1 MEWPAEL
8 LELFDD
14 PILAG
19 VRPRAAAPTAS
30 DRMVAKLYD
39 LTEWVEANGRLP
51 QRGGETLKERM
62 LAKSME
68 ALRRERDALK
78 AYDRLDILN

>member
-1 MEWPAEL
+1 MEWPVEL

-14 PILAG
+14 PMLAG
-19 VRPRAAAPTAS
+19 VRPKAAAPTAS

-39 LTEWVEANGRLP
+39 LTEWVEINGRLP

-62 LAKSME
+62 LAKSMD

-78 AYDRLDILN
+78 AYDRLNIL

>member
-1 MEWPAEL
+1 MEWPVEL

-14 PILAG
+14 PMLAG
-19 VRPRAAAPTAS
+19 VRPKAAAPTAS

-39 LTEWVEANGRLP
+39 LTEWVEINGRLP
-51 QRGGETLKERM
+51 QRSGETLKERM
-62 LAKSME
+62 LAKSMD

-78 AYDRLDILN
+78 AYDRLNIL

>member
-1 MEWPAEL
+1 MEWPIEL

-14 PILAG
+14 PILAN
-19 VRPRAAAPTAS
+19 VRPKAAAPTAS

-39 LTEWVEANGRLP
+39 LTEWMEAKGRLP
-51 QRGGETLKERM
+51 QRSGETLKERM

-78 AYDRLDILN
+78 AYDRLCLLD